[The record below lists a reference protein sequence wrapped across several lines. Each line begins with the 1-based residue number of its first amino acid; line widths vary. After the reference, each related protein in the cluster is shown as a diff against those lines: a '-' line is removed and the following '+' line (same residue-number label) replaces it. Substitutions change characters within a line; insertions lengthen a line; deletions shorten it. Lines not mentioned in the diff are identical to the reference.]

1 MLTTAAAFLL
11 VSVAYGIA
19 LEYSDAALA
28 SKVDVAADSV
38 NEWWVG
44 ILLVVGLAGG
54 TALAA
59 RRSRGRA

>member
-19 LEYSDAALA
+19 LEYSDALA